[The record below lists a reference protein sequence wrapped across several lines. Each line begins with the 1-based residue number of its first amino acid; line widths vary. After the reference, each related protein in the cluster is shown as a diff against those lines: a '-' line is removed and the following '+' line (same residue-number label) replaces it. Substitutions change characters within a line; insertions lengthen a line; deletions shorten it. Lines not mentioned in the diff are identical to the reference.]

1 MKRFAC
7 IAFLLVLVF
16 SACSAE
22 EQTPTFPK
30 ETLDYSKYQLTFQTK
45 EISNDSVGKDWSF
58 IYTYNGQ
65 TIQSGYEIIQSTGV
79 FSFQSID
86 VEVRENDKFDDV
98 GKGTLTVAVC
108 DGGSGKT
115 QITVTETNG
124 CYKGNIA
131 VWEISCQINKSVG

>member
-1 MKRFAC
+1 M
-7 IAFLLVLVF
+7 
-16 SACSAE
+16 
-22 EQTPTFPK
+22 
-30 ETLDYSKYQLTFQTK
+30 DYDKYQLTFQTK

-58 IYTYNGQ
+58 TYTYNGQ
-65 TIQSGYEIIQSTGV
+65 IIQSGYEIIQSAGV

-86 VEVRENDKFDDV
+86 VEVREKDKFDDV

>member
-22 EQTPTFPK
+22 EQTPTFPQ
-30 ETLDYSKYQLTFQTK
+30 ETLDYDKYQLTFQTK

-58 IYTYNGQ
+58 TYTYNGQ
-65 TIQSGYEIIQSTGV
+65 IIQSGYEIIQSAGV

-86 VEVRENDKFDDV
+86 VEVRKKDKFDDV

-115 QITVTETNG
+115 QITVTETN
-124 CYKGNIA
+124 
-131 VWEISCQINKSVG
+131 

>member
-7 IAFLLVLVF
+7 VAFLLVLFF

-22 EQTPTFPK
+22 EQTPTFPQ

-58 IYTYNGQ
+58 TYTYNGQ
-65 TIQSGYEIIQSTGV
+65 TIQSGYEIIQSAGV

-86 VEVRENDKFDDV
+86 VEVREKDKFDDV
-98 GKGTLTVAVC
+98 GNGTLTVAVC

-124 CYKGNIA
+124 CYKGNVA
-131 VWEISCQINKSVG
+131 VWEISCQVNKSEE

>member
-22 EQTPTFPK
+22 EQTPIFPQ
-30 ETLDYSKYQLTFQTK
+30 ETLDYDKYQLTFQTK

-58 IYTYNGQ
+58 TYTYNGQ
-65 TIQSGYEIIQSTGV
+65 IIQSGYEIIQSAGV

-86 VEVRENDKFDDV
+86 VEVREKDKFDDV